1 MKILIEAEAFCFG
14 PSAIAASIVGDLTS
28 RGFSVD
34 YIINGSEVLV
44 SDRLLVNKFISVQ
57 NLTANM
63 LQNYNY
69 VVVVMDWKFAR
80 ICVEAGCK
88 VIFVD
93 ALAWFWKDI
102 NPMVNNF
109 EAYLA
114 INFVGVQEVV
124 SKIQNPHS
132 FVIGQCIKPINQIAK
147 SEAGVFSL
155 GGVTNPFFAK
165 DSASKYAKIMVDSI
179 IRTKKRVLVCGNRTL
194 DLRLRT
200 ESKNQ
205 FDSSLRSAKFF
216 VGTSGLGHITECI
229 SYSIPALFLP
239 PVNDSQYQQL
249 QLLSHR
255 SSNWNK
261 ISWEDLGYSV
271 DWSLSQES
279 IMIQIKD
286 CINSL
291 NTNKNALDILN
302 SRVEEFIENHQTSN
316 ELSQLS
322 DWWGYD
328 GQKAVGDWILGNTIH
343 PSLTPKSVT
352 PNNQVI
358 GSVTGCFD
366 YFFHTTRPENV
377 ELILQTGMIKSNP
390 LPKLYGDRLGPRGKL
405 FGQLT
410 NDLDAQK
417 LMDQSGCRFPIFV
430 FKSTVINEAKN
441 WHISPKYTSGKL
453 NIDCVSPFNSI
464 PLDFERLSLLNEIV
478 VDVDISLDDCIAI
491 IIPNFW
497 SNKLRNILSDYGYE
511 IPILEFNIPE
521 AVMDEAKKID
531 SKRLYSESSKYILA
545 YAKWKFGKKSL
556 KYTSVLER
564 EQNT

>member
-34 YIINGSEVLV
+34 YVINDSKVLV
-44 SDRLLVNKFISVQ
+44 SDRLLVNKFIAVQ
-57 NLTANM
+57 NLATNM

-69 VVVVMDWKFAR
+69 VVVVMDWEFAKT
-80 ICVEAGCK
+80 CVEAGCK

-102 NPMVNNF
+102 DPVVNKF

-114 INFVGVQEVV
+114 INFIGVQEVV
-124 SKIQNPHS
+124 SKIENPNS
-132 FVIGQCIKPINQIAK
+132 FVIGQCIKPTNKVAK
-147 SEAGVFSL
+147 SDAGIFSL
-155 GGVTNPFFAK
+155 GGVTNPLLAN
-165 DSASKYAKIMVDSI
+165 DSASIYAGIMVDSI
-179 IRTKKRVLVCGNRTL
+179 TRTKQRVLICGNRSL

-200 ESKNQ
+200 ESKNV

-229 SYSIPALFLP
+229 SYSKPALFLP
-239 PVNDSQYQQL
+239 PVNDSQHRQL

-255 SSNWNK
+255 SSNWNQ
-261 ISWEDLGYSV
+261 ISWEDLGYSI
-271 DWSLSQES
+271 DWSLSQEN
-279 IMIQIKD
+279 IMVQIKD

-291 NTNKNALDILN
+291 NTNKNALHILN

-328 GQKAVGDWILGNTIH
+328 GQKAVGDWVLGNTINQ
-343 PSLTPKSVT
+343 SLTPKST
-352 PNNQVI
+352 SPNNQVI
-358 GSVTGCFD
+358 HSITESFE
-366 YFFHTTRPENV
+366 YFFHTTRPENL
-377 ELILQTGMIKSNP
+377 ELILQSGEIKSNP
-390 LPKLYGDRLGPRGKL
+390 LPNLYGDRLGPRGKL

-441 WHISPKYTSGKL
+441 WHISQEFTSGKL
-453 NIDCVSPFNSI
+453 SLACLSPFNPI
-464 PLDFERLSLLNEIV
+464 TLGLDRLILQNETV

-497 SNKLRNILSDYGYE
+497 SNKLRNILSNYGYK
-511 IPILEFNIPE
+511 IPVLCFNIPE
-521 AVMDEAKKID
+521 MVLNEASKLD
-531 SKRLYSESSKYILA
+531 SNRLYSESSKYILA
-545 YAKWKFGKKSL
+545 YVKWKFGEQSL
-556 KYTSVLER
+556 SYTSVLER
-564 EQNT
+564 EINS